1 MSDADPLLT
10 HLLAADWS
18 RLEDEWVEA
27 VAQSPAEVARY
38 GTVARAIAESGKEK
52 VAAELLEVLDDQ
64 LKEKRL
70 WPERLAL
77 LRDVGRLIVTGEAL
91 HRRILETLR
100 QLHAGRKSFEPFA
113 EKVGLHRGVEEISRT
128 WEKVDRLDMLLGFD
142 VGAVVEM
149 EGRGVGRVAEVN
161 LALESLKVDLEKQKG
176 LVIGFRAASRL
187 LRALPPDHFLRRKL
201 ESPEE
206 LRRLGEQD
214 PPQLLRALLES
225 AGRALTAGEIKE
237 TLASLV
243 DEKRWTSW
251 WAAARRHPQVVAGG
265 SGRQTYHW
273 AASSDHALESVRATF
288 SAADEQSKIELFRR
302 HAERSPELARAM
314 ASELA
319 ALATQVRESEPAL
332 AFEVWFAL
340 ERADL
345 LPHDLG
351 WSVDDLLAPEVDP
364 RRLIATLED
373 RLLRERAL
381 TMTRERREDWVG
393 IYRDAVARET
403 DARVLNLIFEGLRS
417 GAPAEREKL
426 IEDALS
432 TPRRAPAA
440 FVWLAERAA
449 DDTTLRDRSPLRL
462 LQQIL
467 SALHDDSFSGYRARL
482 LALVD
487 SGGTVPRLMSHLS
500 EDQAAQAA
508 SLLERAP
515 GLEDYQRSPLTN
527 ALHLR
532 FPALRESGSDV
543 LYTVPESLAAKR
555 EELRRLTQ
563 VEIPANRKAIEEA
576 RAMGDLRENFE
587 YKSARE
593 RHEYLNARV
602 AALHRDLGR
611 ARPIESGSIDTGEVR
626 IGTRVTLRSPEGTTR
641 EMTVLGPWESR
652 PEDGVISYES
662 DLAKG
667 LLGRKLGEEV
677 QVGES
682 RLRIEAIAPYR

>member
-1 MSDADPLLT
+1 MPEADPLLS
-10 HLLAADWS
+10 HLLAADWP
-18 RLEDEWVEA
+18 RLEDEWVDA
-27 VAQSPAEVARY
+27 VAKSPADVARY
-38 GTVARAIAESGKEK
+38 GMVARAIAESGKEK
-52 VAAELLEVLDDQ
+52 IAAELLDVLDDQ
-64 LKEKRL
+64 LKEQRL

-77 LRDVGRLIVTGEAL
+77 LRNVGRLVATGEAL

-100 QLHAGRKSFEPFA
+100 QLHAGRASFEPFA
-113 EKVGLHRGVEEISRT
+113 EKVGLHRGLEETSRT

-149 EGRGVGRVAEVN
+149 EGKGVGRVVEVN
-161 LALESLKVDLEKQKG
+161 LALESLKVDLDKQKG

-187 LRALPPDHFLRRKL
+187 LKPLPTDHFLRRKL
-201 ESPEE
+201 EAPQE
-206 LRRLGEQD
+206 LRRLGEED
-214 PPQLLRALLES
+214 PPQLLRALLEC

-237 TLASLV
+237 TLTGLV
-243 DEKRWTSW
+243 DEKKWTSW
-251 WAAARRHPQVVAGG
+251 WATARKHPQVVAGG
-265 SGRQTYHW
+265 GGRQSYHW
-273 AASSDHALESVRATF
+273 AASSDHALESVRTSF
-288 SAADEQSKIELFRR
+288 SAADDRAKIDLFRR
-302 HAERSPELARAM
+302 HVDRTPELARAM
-314 ASELA
+314 AGELA
-319 ALATQVRESEPAL
+319 TLATAARDTEPAL
-332 AFEVWFAL
+332 AFEIWFSL

-351 WSVDDLLAPEVDP
+351 WSVEDLLAPGIDP
-364 RRLIATLED
+364 RRLISTLED

-381 TMTRERREDWVG
+381 AMVRERREDWIGV
-393 IYRDAVARET
+393 YRDAVARET
-403 DARVLNLIFEGLRS
+403 DGRVLLLLFEGLRS
-417 GAPAEREKL
+417 GAPAERDKL
-426 IEDALS
+426 IEEALS
-432 TPRRAPAA
+432 MPRRAPAA

-449 DDTTLRDRSPLRL
+449 EDAALRDRNPLRL

-467 SALHDDSFSGYRARL
+467 SALQDDSFSGYRARL
-482 LALVD
+482 LALAD
-487 SGGTVPRLMSHLS
+487 SGGTVPRLMSHLT
-500 EDQAAQAA
+500 EEQAAQAA

-532 FPALRESGSDV
+532 FPALRESGSDI
-543 LYTVPESLAAKR
+543 LYTIPESLAAKR

-576 RAMGDLRENFE
+576 RAHGDLRENFE

-611 ARPIESGSIDTGEVR
+611 ARPIEAGTIDIGEVR
-626 IGTRVTLRSPEGTTR
+626 IGTRVTLAAPDGEAR

-662 DLAKG
+662 ELAKG
-667 LLGRKLGEEV
+667 LLGRRLGEEV

-682 RLRIEAIAPYR
+682 RLRVVAIAPYR